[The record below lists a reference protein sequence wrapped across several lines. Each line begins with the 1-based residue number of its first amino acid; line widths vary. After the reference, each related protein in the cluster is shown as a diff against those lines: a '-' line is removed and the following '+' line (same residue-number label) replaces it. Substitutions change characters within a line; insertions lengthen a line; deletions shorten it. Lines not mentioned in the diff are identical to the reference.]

1 MRSPSKRASSI
12 VLSYLQVTCFVQP
25 PVTAEAAVDAAAAS
39 AIAVYVEKLQP
50 DVPDSFARAR
60 HLSIVDN
67 LSRSSPKTSL
77 RADRRPLRGTVGTH
91 CEEQTRNGYMF
102 NLINNQDQS
111 KQASFLL
118 IMKMNQARKVPSNIC
133 ICLIS
138 FNLTAKVFYEN
149 YAENYAV

>member
-1 MRSPSKRASSI
+1 MRSPSECASSI

-60 HLSIVDN
+60 HLSTVDN
-67 LSRSSPKTSL
+67 LSRSSPKNRL
-77 RADRRPLRGTVGTH
+77 RADCRPLRGTVG
-91 CEEQTRNGYMF
+91 RLDVRPY
-102 NLINNQDQS
+102 NQDQS

-118 IMKMNQARKVPSNIC
+118 IKKMNQARKVPSNIC
-133 ICLIS
+133 ICI
-138 FNLTAKVFYEN
+138 
-149 YAENYAV
+149 